1 MRWSER
7 PPVVCSRLAWLVR
20 LQCSRDSLSVAVAH
34 LVLVRSMSAA
44 RLIGPLILLSL
55 ASCAQH
61 YRGSVVDRHGN
72 PVPYA
77 RVEGHGMHH
86 AFPLGEGLF
95 VHSTVADATGHFD
108 LVSEDWPSEI
118 VAI

>member
-1 MRWSER
+1 
-7 PPVVCSRLAWLVR
+7 
-20 LQCSRDSLSVAVAH
+20 
-34 LVLVRSMSAA
+34 MSAA

-118 VAI
+118 VAISPDSRHTGQILLSLAQPPYLITIR

>member
-1 MRWSER
+1 VAELR
-7 PPVVCSRLAWLVR
+7 LVR
-20 LQCSRDSLSVAVAH
+20 FMTAVQLISP
-34 LVLVRSMSAA
+34 LV
-44 RLIGPLILLSL
+44 LLSL

-61 YRGSVVDRHGN
+61 YRGTVVNRHGH

-86 AFPLGEGLF
+86 AFPLGEGPF
-95 VHSTVADATGHFD
+95 VQNTVADAAGRFD

-118 VAI
+118 VATSPDSKHRGRVWLPASDPPYVIVIR